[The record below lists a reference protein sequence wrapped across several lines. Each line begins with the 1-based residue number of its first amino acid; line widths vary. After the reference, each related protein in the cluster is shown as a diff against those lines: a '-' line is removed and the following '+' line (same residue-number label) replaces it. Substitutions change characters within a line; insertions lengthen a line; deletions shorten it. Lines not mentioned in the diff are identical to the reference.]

1 MAGPGLTSHNHIFD
15 TLLQFK
21 DAGLVAASA
30 AAQVGGVAKIVDL
43 GASLPS
49 TNQPVAEVIGEMVID
64 VSAIETASNDE
75 SYTIIVQGSNSST
88 FASGV
93 VNLCQMQLSAAA
105 VALGGASV
113 AGATGRHLLPFRNW
127 KNDTSYRYLRVF
139 TVVSG
144 TVATGINYTAY
155 AGMLK

>member
-1 MAGPGLTSHNHIFD
+1 MAGPGLTSHNHVYD
-15 TLLQFK
+15 ANLLFK

-30 AAQVGGVAKIVDL
+30 AAQVSAVNKIVDL

-64 VSAIETASNDE
+64 VTAIETASNDE
-75 SYTIIVQGSNSST
+75 TYTIIVQGSNSST
-88 FASGV
+88 FASGIE
-93 VNLCQMQLSAAA
+93 NLCQMQLSAAA
-105 VALGGASV
+105 VALGGATV

-127 KNDTSYRYLRVF
+127 KNNTVYRYLRVY
-139 TVVSG
+139 TVVGG